1 MLILFDFP
9 FPHILLFMRHLT
21 RFLASTLLFLPLTGI
36 AQRHRPKAA
45 PQPPTEE
52 ELRSMALQQRY
63 DEMLT
68 GTRSITV
75 IDSLVTDKDAFL
87 SAMRLTHDAGRFS
100 EPGKLFHADA
110 ALPPMGKAAFVNAL
124 SSAVYYTQADTAGQY
139 QLWAAFRNGPVW
151 SSPSP
156 LEGLGTYAYADFP
169 FVQAD
174 GVTLYFSAESDD
186 GLGGLDLY
194 VTRFN
199 QETGKYVRP
208 ENMGLPYNSPA
219 NDYLF
224 ATDETAGVAL
234 LVTDRSQPAD
244 KVCLYWISIDS
255 VFEGAPYR
263 PASPVSPDATE
274 TEADTLQLR
283 AYAALSSIAATQ
295 SDVKAVE
302 RVRRQWHDAL
312 AEDAQAPGQGVR
324 FIINDRT
331 IYHSLSEFKNAD
343 ARRTAEEWQEALMQK
358 RAVESE
364 LSMLRKNYASL
375 RSEKTRLRIQGL
387 ESAAAENLRVLH
399 RLEKLF
405 RQQEIAPDTK
415 E

>member
-1 MLILFDFP
+1 M
-9 FPHILLFMRHLT
+9 FMRHLT
-21 RFLASTLLFLPLTGI
+21 RLLVCTLLILPLTSF
-36 AQRHRPKAA
+36 AQRHRSKAA

-52 ELRSMALQQRY
+52 ELRNMALQQRY

-87 SAMRLTHDAGRFS
+87 SAMRLTRDAGSFS
-100 EPGKLFHADA
+100 EPRKLFNADA

-124 SSAVYYTQADTAGQY
+124 SSAVYYTQADTAGAY
-139 QLWAAFRNGPVW
+139 RLWAAFLNGPVW

-174 GVTLYFSAESDD
+174 GVTLYFAAESDD

-208 ENMGLPYNSPA
+208 ENLGLPYNSPA

-234 LVTDRSQPAD
+234 LVTDRRQPAD
-244 KVCLYWISIDS
+244 KVCLYWLSIDS
-255 VFEGAPYR
+255 VFEGTPYH
-263 PASPVSPDATE
+263 PDSSASSDAAE
-274 TEADTLQLR
+274 LEADTVQLR

-295 SDVKAVE
+295 SDAKTVE
-302 RVRRQWHDAL
+302 RLRRQWQDAL
-312 AEDAQAPGQGVR
+312 AEDIQAPGQGVR
-324 FIINDRT
+324 FVINDRT
-331 IYHSLSEFKNAD
+331 IYHSLSQFKNAD

-364 LSMLRKNYASL
+364 LSMLRKSYANL
-375 RSEKTRLRIQGL
+375 QSEKTRRRIHSL
-387 ESAAAENLRVLH
+387 ESAAAENLRVLR

-405 RQQEIAPDTK
+405 RQQELAPDTK